1 MSRLQAE
8 FTVTRRGGRHGLK
21 VTIRQVAERAGV
33 SPATVSRVL
42 NRPELVELE
51 TRERVRAVMEELDF
65 HPNAMARGLSTNQ
78 TGSIGLVVPGI
89 TDFFFNEIYGGIEQA
104 TRELGM
110 KVLVY
115 DSEHSRHR
123 ALEAFTFLKQH
134 QVDGIIFTSKLVTED
149 YDAVLERLGIPVVLA
164 LTQSEAKTPLPCY
177 KVDDVKGV
185 FDAVAY
191 LVSRGHRRIGM
202 LAATL
207 DDEMTGRHRYQGY
220 KSAMSY
226 YKLPYDDRYVVFGEY
241 RFTDGYSAMQRILQN
256 QSEIQLTALVTASDE
271 MAIGA
276 VRCLYDNGFRVP
288 EDISIV
294 GYDDLSIA
302 KMVTPRLTTIRQ
314 PFKEIGERAVNE
326 IIHLIKEPKA
336 VTGGVYFFPHQL
348 VERESV
354 ATYGE
359 P

>member
-1 MSRLQAE
+1 M
-8 FTVTRRGGRHGLK
+8 K
-21 VTIRQVAERAGV
+21 ITIRQVAEKAGV

-51 TRERVRAVMEELDF
+51 TRERVREVMEELDF
-65 HPNAMARGLSTNQ
+65 RPNALARGLSTSQ
-78 TGSIGLVVPGI
+78 TGTIGLVVPGI
-89 TDFFFNEIYGGIEQA
+89 TDFFFNEIYAGIEQA
-104 TRELGM
+104 TREQGM
-110 KVLVY
+110 RVLVY

-149 YDAVLERLGIPVVLA
+149 YDAVLERLGIPVVLV
-164 LTQSEAKTPLPCY
+164 LTQSTAKTPLPCF

-202 LAATL
+202 LGATL
-207 DDEMTGRHRYQGY
+207 DDEMTGRQRYEGY
-220 KSAMSY
+220 KSAMNY
-226 YKLPYDDRYVVFGEY
+226 YNLPFDDRHVVFGEY
-241 RFTDGYSAMQRILQN
+241 RFNDGYTAMQRMLQN
-256 QSEIQLTALVTASDE
+256 QQELQLTALVTASDE

-288 EDISIV
+288 DDISIV

-302 KMVTPRLTTIRQ
+302 RMVTPRLTTIRQ
-314 PFKEIGERAVNE
+314 PFKDIGARAVNE
-326 IIHLIKEPKA
+326 IINLIREPQVA
-336 VTGGVYFFPHQL
+336 DNGIYFLPHQL

-354 ATYGE
+354 RTIGK

>member
-1 MSRLQAE
+1 M
-8 FTVTRRGGRHGLK
+8 K
-21 VTIRQVAERAGV
+21 VTIRTVAEKAGV
-33 SPATVSRVL
+33 SPSTVSRVL
-42 NRPELVELE
+42 NRPELVEE
-51 TRERVRAVMEELDF
+51 KTRVRVRTVMEELDF
-65 HPNAMARGLSTNQ
+65 RPSALARGLSTHQ
-78 TGSIGLVVPGI
+78 TGTIGLVVPGI
-89 TDFFFNEIYGGIEQA
+89 TDFFFNEIYTGIEQA

-115 DSEHSRHR
+115 DAENSRHR

-149 YDAVLERLGIPVVLA
+149 YDAVLERLGIPVVLV
-164 LTQSEAKTPLPCY
+164 LTHSVAKTPLMSF

-202 LAATL
+202 LSATL
-207 DDEMTGRHRYQGY
+207 DDEATGPQRFEGY
-220 KSAMSY
+220 KAAVSY
-226 YKLPYDDRYVVFGEY
+226 YNLPFDERYVVVGGF
-241 RFTDGYSAMQRILQN
+241 RFNDGYAAMQRMLQV
-256 QSEIQLTALVTASDE
+256 QSDIQLTALVTASDE

-276 VRCLYDNGFRVP
+276 IRCLYDNGFRVP

-302 KMVTPRLTTIRQ
+302 GMVTPRLTTIRQ
-314 PFKEIGERAVNE
+314 PFKEIAARAVNE
-326 IIHLIKEPKA
+326 IVNLIKQPNPA
-336 VTGGVYFFPHQL
+336 ASGMYFLPHQL

-354 ATYGE
+354 REITI
-359 P
+359 PR